1 MVDQPELTLEELL
14 REPMI
19 ITLMERDGYTA
30 DDIRLLARQVT
41 MASGSRRGPLR
52 SRTPYR
58 AVPQWCGPSAC
69 A

>member
-19 ITLMERDGYTA
+19 LTLMERDGYTA

-41 MASGSRRGPLR
+41 TAASARPGVMR
-52 SRTPYR
+52 SRIPYR
-58 AVPQWCGPSAC
+58 AAPSWCGPSAC

>member
-14 REPMI
+14 RDPMI

-41 MASGSRRGPLR
+41 TASSVRRSPLR
-52 SRTPYR
+52 SQPAYR
-58 AVPQWCGPSAC
+58 VSQQWCGPSAC